1 MGNENA
7 MRGNRATSC
16 EYKKKTRVVKTNK
29 HAQDKSASKETKKKA
44 TGGFIAPRRPHSS
57 LDRWRESRG
66 VGCRGWCGELRGQK
80 RVGSRLSEKT
90 TMMMV

>member
-1 MGNENA
+1 
-7 MRGNRATSC
+7 MRGNRLRATSC

-44 TGGFIAPRRPHSS
+44 TRGFIATRRPHSS

-80 RVGSRLSEKT
+80 QTQNVILGNA
-90 TMMMV
+90 

>member
-1 MGNENA
+1 MQ
-7 MRGNRATSC
+7 GNRLGATSC

-29 HAQDKSASKETKKKA
+29 HAEDKSASKETKKKA
-44 TGGFIAPRRPHSS
+44 TMGSLASGCADSS

-66 VGCRGWCGELRGQK
+66 VGRCGWCSELRGQK

-90 TMMMV
+90 TMRTV

>member
-7 MRGNRATSC
+7 MRGNRLRATSC

-29 HAQDKSASKETKKKA
+29 HAEDKSATNETKKKA
-44 TGGFIAPRRPHSS
+44 TRGFIPTGHPHSC

-66 VGCRGWCGELRGQK
+66 VRCREWCGELRG
-80 RVGSRLSEKT
+80 
-90 TMMMV
+90 